1 MIVKPR
7 ICFGAFVL
15 CERAWFP
22 AYSLIFGANSII
34 IIWRGVL
41 LMSKLKIEPMKEPNK
56 IINYWKKEKFVVAC
70 IIVFGLAYNIGTIF
84 GPIYQ
89 GKLIDSIARGDDLS
103 KVVLL
108 AATFVAIIG
117 AVQLFRYFK
126 RFYIRRFANSTS
138 ATMRLMIYNNIMN
151 KSVSELDNENTGN
164 LMTRAISD
172 VDLCVEGM
180 RKFSTE
186 VFDTGVLMAS
196 YLISM
201 LVYDVK
207 ITLLSISFIPI
218 AMILAEKL
226 KSIIYKYSVA
236 FRKKSSEVA
245 DITYDA
251 IENSMLYRVNGMESE
266 NRERYNVHLEDLQNK
281 AIKANVL
288 ENSMQPIYFV
298 IAMLGIIMVIYLGGT
313 KVVNGSWTVGIF
325 STYIT
330 MFTAMANKASK
341 AAKLFNSV
349 QKSQVSW
356 KRIKPYLAEY
366 ESKDTTT
373 NINKDNT
380 RLSVENLSFCYGE
393 DRENIIENISFEG
406 RQGEIIGVTGSIA
419 SGKSTLGL
427 SLLGLYPYTGSIKID
442 GKELRDY
449 SEYERSQMISYL
461 GHKPQLLS
469 DTIYNNITLG
479 SEQDITS
486 VLKDVCFDTDL
497 AAMADGENTLV
508 GNAGIRLSGGQQARI
523 ALARALLHKNK
534 IIILDDPFSAVD
546 MKTEE
551 KIIENLKNN
560 YKDSLI
566 ILISHRLSIFSKIN
580 KIILLNNDK
589 TADYGTH
596 EELIKKSEL
605 YATIF
610 NLQCTEGGGNDEK

>member
-1 MIVKPR
+1 M
-7 ICFGAFVL
+7 A
-15 CERAWFP
+15 
-22 AYSLIFGANSII
+22 
-34 IIWRGVL
+34 
-41 LMSKLKIEPMKEPNK
+41 KLKIQPMKQPDR

-70 IIVFGLAYNIGTIF
+70 IIIFGLTFNSTIIL

-89 GKLIDSIARGDDLS
+89 GKLIDSIINGES
-103 KVVLL
+103 L
-108 AATFVAIIG
+108 ASIG
-117 AVQLFRYFK
+117 TLAVTYVTLIGMIQILRYFK

-138 ATMRLMIYNNIMN
+138 ATMRLMIYNNIMH
-151 KSVSELDNENTGN
+151 KSIEELDDENMGN

-180 RKFSTE
+180 RKFTTE

-207 ITLLSISFIPI
+207 ITVLSILFIPV

-226 KSIIYKYSVA
+226 KSVIYKYTIA
-236 FRKKSSEVA
+236 FRSKSSYIT
-245 DITYDA
+245 DITFDA
-251 IENSMLYRVNGMESE
+251 VENSMLYRVSGMEVQ
-266 NRERYNVHLEDLQNK
+266 NREKYNADLEDLQDK
-281 AIKANVL
+281 AIKASIL
-288 ENSMQPIYFV
+288 ENSMQPIYNV
-298 IAMLGIIMVIYLGGT
+298 IAMLGVITVIYFGGI
-313 KVVNGSWTVGIF
+313 KVIDGSWTVGIF

-330 MFTAMANKASK
+330 MFAAMAKKASK

-349 QKSQVSW
+349 QKSQISW
-356 KRIKPYLAEY
+356 KRIKPYLTEY
-366 ESKDTTT
+366 QGKDTTLS
-373 NINKDNT
+373 IDKDNT
-380 RLSVENLSFCYGE
+380 KLSIENLSFCYPKGK
-393 DRENIIENISFEG
+393 ENIIENISFQG

-427 SLLGLYPYTGSIKID
+427 SFLGLYPYMGSIKID

-479 SEQDITS
+479 NEQDITS

-497 AAMADGENTLV
+497 AAMSDGENTMV
-508 GNAGIRLSGGQQARI
+508 GNSGIRLSGGQQARI
-523 ALARALLHKNK
+523 ALARTLLSKSK

-546 MKTEE
+546 MKIEE

-560 YKDSLI
+560 YKNSLI
-566 ILISHRLSIFSKIN
+566 ILISHRLTIFPRIN
-580 KIILLNNDK
+580 NIVLINNDK

-596 EELIKKSEL
+596 DELIRSSEL
-605 YATIF
+605 YAEIF
-610 NLQCTEGGGNDEK
+610 NLQCTVGGDDDEKWLSKKVYC